1 MNVFITGVTGFL
13 GSHFLFQRLG
23 RSGLAAVLV
32 RAETAEA
39 ARDRVKRSL
48 HVAATAYTAAS
59 ATIRCRIS
67 VELGELSSASGGV
80 SPRRIDALREGGIDE
95 FWHFA
100 ASLAFEERRREAIA
114 AQNVGGALNA
124 LELATRL
131 GARRFVY
138 VSTAYTAGRR
148 TGIVPET
155 LHPTNAEFN
164 NVYEETKCRAE
175 HVVASA
181 AAVRG
186 IDHRI
191 LRPAIVVGSSRT
203 AGPAGSTTGLYGFIR
218 MLYELRRSLT
228 LGSTPIRLKGDPTTP
243 LHLVPVDRVVRDMLD
258 LADREF
264 PGGPIYH
271 LVPRRSIEVATALEI
286 VCREVRTPGVQIGKA
301 DCAERTP
308 LERILD
314 EHMGFYGGYLRD
326 PKIFVRSLP
335 GDCEV
340 GVETL
345 ERLTREY
352 LRELGTG
359 AARLDRPSAGASR
372 TSAPF
377 ALDRTAVRL

>member
-23 RSGLAAVLV
+23 RSGLTAVLV
-32 RAETAEA
+32 RAETTEA
-39 ARDRVKRSL
+39 ARDRVERSL
-48 HVAATAYTAAS
+48 HVAATAYTAGPAPVE
-59 ATIRCRIS
+59 CRIS
-67 VELGELSSASGGV
+67 VELGELASARCGV

-124 LELATRL
+124 LELAIRL

-155 LHPTNAEFN
+155 LHPPNAEFN

-175 HVVASA
+175 HAVARA

-203 AGPAGSTTGLYGFIR
+203 ASPAGSATGLYGFIR
-218 MLYELRRSLT
+218 MLYELRRSLRF
-228 LGSTPIRLKGDPTTP
+228 GSAPIRLVGDPTTP
-243 LHLVPVDRVVRDMLD
+243 LHLVPVDHVVRDMLD
-258 LADREF
+258 VADREF

-271 LVPRRSIEVATALEI
+271 LVPRRSIEVAVALDV
-286 VCREVRTPGVQIGKA
+286 VCREVRTPGIQVGNA
-301 DCAERTP
+301 DRAERTP

-326 PKIFVRSLP
+326 PKIFARSLP
-335 GDCEV
+335 GDYEV
-340 GVETL
+340 TVESL

-352 LRELGTG
+352 LRDLRTC
-359 AARLDRPSAGASR
+359 AARRDRPSAGASR

-377 ALDRTAVRL
+377 AGDRTAARL